1 VVPVPKVATV
11 EPLMRGD
18 SSDPIERKV
27 QIAGG
32 STFTLSLPREWG
44 VSQNLG
50 KGDSL
55 YLYPER
61 DRLVVAPSTLE
72 EGVRAAQ
79 IETADRA
86 DDIVQRH
93 IKSAY
98 IEGYNEIRVRSDGA
112 VGDETRRSV
121 VRTAGS
127 LIGMGVGET
136 ADEIVIRDHLDTGA
150 VSLEQSIVQ
159 IRQLA
164 LGMQNDAAES
174 VRMNDEMLAQRVS
187 ERDDHV
193 DRLFAFVARGLH
205 CGLNDMNE
213 LTEFNVDGKAALYY
227 YKIARELEQIADKA
241 ERIAGVTETQSA
253 APDEGLGT
261 EFKDLVSEA
270 CTVVERAL
278 KNDSSGASSA
288 YNDLM
293 RRIDVVEAELADC
306 SDPDAYWYATVVEN
320 TRRTAQ
326 LGLNIVNMTVE
337 SSVNDMLYSGTQIET
352 DTDSSN

>member
-1 VVPVPKVATV
+1 VSVPNVATV

-72 EGVRAAQ
+72 EGVRAAR
-79 IETADRA
+79 IETVDKPE
-86 DDIVQRH
+86 DIVQRH
-93 IKSAY
+93 VKSAY
-98 IEGYNEIRVRSDGA
+98 IEGYNEIRVRNDGA
-112 VGDETRRSV
+112 VGDEIRRSV
-121 VRTAGS
+121 VRTSGS
-127 LIGMGVGET
+127 LIGMEVSEAT
-136 ADEIVIRDHLDTGA
+136 DEIVIRDHLDAGA

-164 LGMQNDAAES
+164 LGMQSDAAES

-213 LTEFNVDGKAALYY
+213 LTEFDIDGKAALYY
-227 YKIARELEQIADKA
+227 YKIARELEQVADKA

-253 APDEGLGT
+253 APDEEFGT
-261 EFKDLVSEA
+261 RFKKLVSKA

-278 KNDSSGASSA
+278 KNDSSGASNA
-288 YNDLM
+288 YDDLM
-293 RRIDVVEAELADC
+293 HRLDVVEDELARC
-306 SDPDAYWYATVVEN
+306 SDPDSYWYATVIESV
-320 TRRTAQ
+320 RRTAQ

-337 SSVNDMLYSGTQIET
+337 SSVSDMLYSGTQVET
-352 DTDSSN
+352 DADGSN